1 MPWFGGFLTLL
12 SLSALS
18 HHYSLLILNLSP
30 TIEWKFY
37 LIYLLLVPYLLIS
50 CIVWFQWHFIVQS
63 GVAYIPL
70 TKMEVCIYWF
80 AHLLMSNGQCDC
92 SSQFLTRKIEV
103 FQIFQR
109 GFNNTG
115 NWLQRWWRGWGAQ
128 NTKYS
133 KISNRRSP
141 RGDQGKG
148 CHQGSCSLNLAAE
161 QAPGETLA
169 ARWHGSCCC
178 AAQSWKIK

>member
-1 MPWFGGFLTLL
+1 MEILL
-12 SLSALS
+12 NISVAS
-18 HHYSLLILNLSP
+18 HISP
-30 TIEWKFY
+30 YFMY
-37 LIYLLLVPYLLIS
+37 CLIS
-50 CIVWFQWHFIVQS
+50 MAFYSSKWC
-63 GVAYIPL
+63 
-70 TKMEVCIYWF
+70 CIYSFNKNGSVHILF

-92 SSQFLTRKIEV
+92 SSQFLIRKMEV

-115 NWLQRWWRGWGAQ
+115 NWLQRWWRDWGAQ

-133 KISNRRSP
+133 KISNRRSRRSP

-161 QAPGETLA
+161 
-169 ARWHGSCCC
+169 HGSRCC